1 MKGRSD
7 LDEVEIG
14 SPWGRDRISMKG
26 RSDHQK
32 SRLDL
37 DEREIGS
44 PKIEIG
50 SRWGG
55 DWGARVGYGVG
66 VGAMAFWMSARL
78 VPKGGGS
85 A

>member
-7 LDEVEIG
+7 LDEV
-14 SPWGRDRISMKG
+14 
-26 RSDHQK
+26 
-32 SRLDL
+32 
-37 DEREIGS
+37 EIGS

-66 VGAMAFWMSARL
+66 AGAEVRRL
-78 VPKGGGS
+78 YFMNS
-85 A
+85 